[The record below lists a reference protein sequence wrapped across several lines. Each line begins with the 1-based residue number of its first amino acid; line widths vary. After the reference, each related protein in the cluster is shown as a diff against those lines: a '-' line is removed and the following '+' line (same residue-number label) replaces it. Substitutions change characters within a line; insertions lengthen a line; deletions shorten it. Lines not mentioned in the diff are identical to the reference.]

1 MENQQ
6 KAPILFLEETDSTN
20 LAVRRLAEAGAEG
33 GSVIWAARQT
43 AGRGRLGRSFASPEG
58 GLYFSMLLRQSED
71 PARDLQLTPAA
82 AVAAARAIERV
93 CELRC
98 GVKWPNDLVCGGKKL
113 CGILCESF
121 SARGERF
128 VVLGIGLN
136 VNTADF
142 PSELREIAVSVR
154 QLTGKETPLP
164 ALAQALAEELDRAVD
179 AARRGDP
186 ALLEAYRDRCVT
198 VGREV
203 LLLRDGESREAF
215 ALGVNEDYSLR
226 VRLPDGGTEDLRFG
240 EVSLRSKAPLPKGG
254 C

>member
-1 MENQQ
+1 ME
-6 KAPILFLEETDSTN
+6 KRRTAPIRFLAETDSTN
-20 LAVRRLAEAGAEG
+20 LAIRRLAEEGAQD

-58 GLYFSMLLRQSED
+58 GLYYSMLLRQSED

-93 CELRC
+93 CGLPC

-121 SARGERF
+121 IAQEKRF
-128 VVLGIGLN
+128 VVLGIGVN

-164 ALAQALAEELDRAVD
+164 ALAQALTEELDAAVE
-179 AARRGDP
+179 AARQGDA
-186 ALLEAYRDRCVT
+186 ALLEDYRARCVT

-203 LLLRDGESREAF
+203 LLLREGESREAF

-226 VRLPDGGTEDLRFG
+226 VRLPDGGTEDIRFG

>member
-1 MENQQ
+1 MEKRR

-20 LAVRRLAEAGAEG
+20 LAIRRLAEEGAQD

-58 GLYFSMLLRQSED
+58 GLYYSMLLRQSDD

-82 AVAAARAIERV
+82 AVAAARALERV
-93 CELRC
+93 CAVSC
-98 GVKWPNDLVCGGKKL
+98 GIKWPNDLVCGGRKL

-121 SARGERF
+121 LVQAGRF
-128 VVLGIGLN
+128 VVIGIGLN

-142 PSELREIAVSVR
+142 PPELREIAVSVR
-154 QLTGKETPLP
+154 QLKGSETPLP
-164 ALAQALAEELDRAVD
+164 ALAETLTEELDAAVA
-179 AARRGDP
+179 AARSGDK
-186 ALLEAYRDRCVT
+186 ALLEEYRARCVT

-226 VRLPDGGTEDLRFG
+226 VRLPDGGTEDIRFG
-240 EVSLRSKAPLPKGG
+240 EVSLRNAE
-254 C
+254 